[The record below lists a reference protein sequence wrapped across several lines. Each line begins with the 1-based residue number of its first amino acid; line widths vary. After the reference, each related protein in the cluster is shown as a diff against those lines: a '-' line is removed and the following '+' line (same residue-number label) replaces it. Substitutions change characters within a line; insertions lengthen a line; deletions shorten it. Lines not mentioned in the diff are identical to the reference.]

1 MQDSKN
7 FKPMQKEKSS
17 NMSRLDSL
25 LRAIFGVIILLLMYL
40 GYIGSIGWFGAVPLM
55 MGLVSWCP
63 LYFIFGVSTCSK
75 KNKDS

>member
-7 FKPMQKEKSS
+7 LEPMQKEESS

-25 LRAIFGVIILLLMYL
+25 LRAILGVTILVLMYL
-40 GYIGSIGWFGAVPLM
+40 GYIGPVGWFGAVSLM

-63 LYFIFGVSTCSK
+63 LYFILGVSTCSK
-75 KNKDS
+75 KNEDS